1 MSLISNE
8 INRQLRIKVVLQGIK
23 VVTKSLQTRYRVV
36 LKSLNAYKTLTEN
49 LLLLSYGFGWRAIP
63 IRAPDLSAISCQ

>member
-23 VVTKSLQTRYRVV
+23 VVTKSLLTRYRVV
-36 LKSLNAYKTLTEN
+36 LKSLKHYKRYSKNEI
-49 LLLLSYGFGWRAIP
+49 LLSLGFEVSSVP
-63 IRAPDLSAISCQ
+63 IRAPDLSVISCQ